1 MLWFLRALAPA
12 STKSS
17 GLTYAQAGVSVDSGN
32 ALVESI
38 KSIVKKTQRPGADGT
53 IGGFGGTFDLKAAG
67 YGEDALLVAG
77 ADGVGTKLKI
87 ALDSG
92 IHDTV
97 G

>member
-1 MLWFLRALAPA
+1 
-12 STKSS
+12 
-17 GLTYAQAGVSVDSGN
+17 
-32 ALVESI
+32 VESI

-53 IGGFGGTFDLKAAG
+53 IGGFGGIFDLKAAG

-97 G
+97 GQFCFVPGSGRMKSRGLQY